1 MRDRESIPPALRA
14 TGILAGI
21 LLSAAVLAGCASSP
35 PKAAPRTQD
44 TIVLLP
50 DASGKTGSIVVSGG
64 GQEVRLSET
73 NQAVIV
79 REGSSP
85 GKPFVMEGTDL
96 SSFAAPALKALPP
109 PPKQFILYF
118 EHNTAVLTQKS
129 RALLATVMKIIK
141 ERQPVDISVVGHT
154 DTVGDRR
161 YNDRLSH
168 RRAKAVADLL
178 VAQGVDRSIL
188 DITSHGKENPLIP
201 TGDQVHEPR
210 NRRVEVTVR

>member
-1 MRDRESIPPALRA
+1 MPPALGA
-14 TGILAGI
+14 PGMLAGV
-21 LLSAAVLAGCASSP
+21 LLSAVVLAGCASSP
-35 PKAAPRTQD
+35 PKAPPRTQD

-73 NQAVIV
+73 NQAVVV
-79 REGSSP
+79 REGSPP
-85 GKPFVMEGTDL
+85 GRPFVMEDKEL
-96 SSFAAPALKALPP
+96 SSFAAPALNALPP

-118 EHNTAVLTQKS
+118 EHNTAVLTGKS
-129 RALLATVMKIIK
+129 REMLAAVMKTIK

-154 DTVGDRR
+154 DTVGDRG
-161 YNDRLSH
+161 YNYRLSY

-178 VAQGVDRSIL
+178 IAQGVDRNIL

>member
-1 MRDRESIPPALRA
+1 M
-14 TGILAGI
+14 LAGI
-21 LLSAAVLAGCASSP
+21 LLSLAVLAGCASSP

-73 NQAVIV
+73 NQAVVV
-79 REGSSP
+79 REGSPP
-85 GKPFVMEGTDL
+85 GKPFVMEEKEL
-96 SSFAAPALKALPP
+96 SAFAAPALKALPP

-118 EHNTAVLTQKS
+118 EHNTAVLTGKS
-129 RALLATVMKIIK
+129 RALLATVMKTIK

-154 DTVGDRR
+154 DTVGDRD
-161 YNDRLSH
+161 YNYRLSSK
-168 RRAKAVADLL
+168 RARAVADLL